1 MTREERKKLI
11 DILVSTGEMINEERV
26 ADALISYGLI
36 NFEKDNKQMEI
47 KRKRYCIMRNNR
59 SEVYCRSGL
68 HYHFKAIKNVRD
80 DILRMNLTEED
91 AKASYHGSDKDVE
104 IVPVIEKIIFE
115 EE

>member
-1 MTREERKKLI
+1 MLREEREKLI
-11 DILVSTGEMINEERV
+11 DILVSTGEVLDEEIV
-26 ADALISYGLI
+26 ADALISYEVI
-36 NFEKDNKQMEI
+36 NFEKYNEHMEI

-59 SEVYCRSGL
+59 SEVYCRSRL
-68 HYHFKAIKNVRD
+68 HYHFKAIENVRD